1 MKILISISLTFISL
15 LLQAQGIVN
24 NGNKIVVKAGA
35 FITVNGTNAHI
46 SNTTLVNDGSVDN
59 DGSISLQGNWLNS
72 APNGG
77 FINTNTT
84 GTVTLNGTSLQ
95 SIGGSSAT
103 NFENLTLINASGAQL
118 SNSQNLKGTLT
129 VTSGILTTT
138 GYDFTLLSD
147 ASGTARIAPILGDIT
162 GNITMQRYLT
172 SATTEWRSLCAP
184 VTGATLN
191 EWADNFIMSG
201 FPGSAYPTF
210 PFVSVY
216 SYNEAAA
223 GSYSIGSVPA
233 TDISNAITPG
243 TGYWAYIGPTPITVD
258 VTGPP
263 VKFAQTFSVTYTPST
278 GPVDDGYVMIGN
290 PYPSSIDWTSPSWTK
305 TNINNAVY
313 VWNPQLQQY
322 SSWVAGVGTNGGSN
336 IIPSSQGFFIQ
347 ANAPGPALS
356 CNENIKSATDQAVYR
371 SASQSAGYY
380 MNLKLFG
387 NGYGDEA
394 YIRFEAGA
402 THYYDADADARKY
415 LSDNPQVPSLSSA
428 DSSGKDMSINT
439 FPLLSSEVTIPVKTT
454 VGATGTYTITG
465 DTMNHMPAGFC
476 IVLEDLLTGAIT
488 DLRTTSA
495 YVFNIEDTTTV
506 ARFLLHMGK
515 PIQVSS
521 LATSCY
527 HSNTGKAIAKGNGSG
542 PWDYVWYD
550 SSSSVIKT
558 SYNSMSADT
567 AVNLIAGTYSVSIT
581 DMASACGVITNTIV
595 VNDAPQII
603 AAFVFLRDTIFAGS
617 VDSLEINNM
626 SSGTTNYS
634 WNFGDNSPLE
644 NNQNPQA
651 HSYSL
656 PGTYTVGLTAG
667 QTNCFNYFSK
677 TVTVL
682 DANPLGIEET
692 KSNQATASV
701 YPNPNDGHFSIALP
715 ADFSEGT
722 ILEIYNTSGKLLYK
736 ETLNGEHSEVDLSAY
751 PKAIYFYKLLFPLTK
766 ETQNGKLVIY

>member
-1 MKILISISLTFISL
+1 MKNPIFL
-15 LLQAQGIVN
+15 LLLFCLSGKAQYQFTN
-24 NGNKIVVKAGA
+24 NGNFKIHTGGA
-35 FITVNGTNAHI
+35 MSLYGNFFNNG
-46 SNTTLVNDGSVDN
+46 SFVDS
-59 DGSISLQGNWLNS
+59 GMV
-72 APNGG
+72 
-77 FINTNTT
+77 
-84 GTVTLNGTSLQ
+84 VTLAGTSAQ
-95 SIGGSSAT
+95 EIGGSSLT
-103 NFENLTLINASGAQL
+103 TFKNLTLNNPSGSFL
-118 SNSQNLKGTLT
+118 SSSENIAGELNILSGTF
-129 VTSGILTTT
+129 STT
-138 GYDFTLLSD
+138 GHNFTLLSD
-147 ASGTARIAPILGDIT
+147 INGTARIAPILGNFS

-172 SATTEWRSLCAP
+172 SATTGWRSLCAP
-184 VTGATLN
+184 VTGRTLADW
-191 EWADNFIMSG
+191 EDNFIMSG

-216 SYNEAAA
+216 SYDETAA
-223 GSYSIGSVPA
+223 GSYSIGNIPA
-233 TDISNAITPG
+233 TDITNTIKPG

-263 VKFAQTFSVTYTPST
+263 VKFAQTFSVSYTPST

-305 TNINNAVY
+305 TNINNAIY

-356 CNENIKSATDQAVYR
+356 CNENIKTATDRAVYR

-380 MNLKLFG
+380 MNLKLSG

-439 FPLLSSEVTIPVKTT
+439 FPLLTSEVTIPVKTT

-465 DTMNHMPAGFC
+465 DTMNHMPPGFC
-476 IVLEDLLTGAIT
+476 IVLEDLLTGTIT
-488 DLRTTSA
+488 DLRTTSD

-506 ARFLLHMGK
+506 ARFLLHMGR

-527 HSNTGKAIAKGNGSG
+527 QSNTGKAIAKGNGSG
-542 PWDYVWYD
+542 PWDYVWHD
-550 SSSSVIKT
+550 SSGSVIKT

-567 AVNLIAGTYSVSIT
+567 ASNLTAGTYSVSIT
-581 DMASACGVITNTIV
+581 DITSACGVITNTIA

-603 AAFVFLRDTIFAGS
+603 AAFVLLRDTIFAGS
-617 VDSLEINNM
+617 IDSLEISNI
-626 SSGTTNYS
+626 SSGTSSYS
-634 WNFGDNSPLE
+634 WDFGDNSPLD

-656 PGTYTVGLTAG
+656 PGTYTVSLTAG
-667 QTNCFNYFSK
+667 QTNCFDYFSK
-677 TVTVL
+677 TVTVVE
-682 DANPLGIEET
+682 ANPLAIEET
-692 KSNQATASV
+692 KNSKAAALV

-715 ADFSEGT
+715 SDIAEGT
-722 ILEIYNTSGKLLYK
+722 LLEIYNSSGKLLYK
-736 ETLNGEHSEVDLSAY
+736 EVLNGERSEIDLSNY
-751 PKAIYFYKLLFPLTK
+751 PKAIYFYKLVFPSTK
-766 ETQNGKLVIY
+766 ETQNRKLVIY

>member
-1 MKILISISLTFISL
+1 MKTLIIFIAMFTSG

-35 FITVNGTNAHI
+35 FITVNGTNANI
-46 SNTTLVNDGSVDN
+46 VNTTLVNDGSIDN
-59 DGSISLQGNWLNS
+59 DGSVSLQGNWLNS

-84 GTVTLNGTSLQ
+84 GTVTLNGSSLQ

-129 VTSGILTTT
+129 VSSGILTTT
-138 GYDFTLLSD
+138 GYNFTLLSD
-147 ASGTARIAPILGDIT
+147 ASGTARIAPILGDIN
-162 GNITMQRYLT
+162 GNITMQRYLS
-172 SATTEWRSLCAP
+172 SATTGWRSLCAP
-184 VTGATLN
+184 VTGRTLN

-201 FPGSAYPTF
+201 FPGSAYPSF

-233 TDISNAITPG
+233 TDISNPITPG
-243 TGYWAYIGPTPITVD
+243 TGYWGYIGPTPLTVD

-347 ANAPGPALS
+347 ANAPSPALS
-356 CNENIKSATDQAVYR
+356 CNENIKSAADQAVYR

-380 MNLKLFG
+380 MNLKLSG

-394 YIRFEAGA
+394 YIRFDAGA
-402 THYYDADADARKY
+402 TYYYDADADARKY

-439 FPLLSSEVTIPVKTT
+439 FPLLSSELSIPVKTT

-465 DTMNHMPAGFC
+465 DTMNHMPPGFC
-476 IVLEDLLTGAIT
+476 IVLEDLLTGTIT
-488 DLRTTSA
+488 DLRTASA

-521 LATSCY
+521 LATDCY

-567 AVNLIAGTYSVSIT
+567 ASNLIAGTYSVSIT
-581 DMASACGVITNTIV
+581 DMTSACGVITNTV
-595 VNDAPQII
+595 AVNDPPQII
-603 AAFVFLRDTIFAGS
+603 AAFVFLRDTIFAGA
-617 VDSLEINNM
+617 VDSLEISNM
-626 SSGTTNYS
+626 SSGTADYT
-634 WNFGDNSPLE
+634 WDFGDNSPLD
-644 NNQNPQA
+644 NSQNPPA

-667 QTNCFNYFSK
+667 QANCFAYVSK
-677 TVTVL
+677 MVTVL
-682 DANPLGIEET
+682 DANPLVIEET
-692 KSNQATASV
+692 KHTTATALV
-701 YPNPNDGHFSIALP
+701 YPNPNDGHFSITLP
-715 ADFSEGT
+715 VNFAEGT
-722 ILEIYNTSGKLLYK
+722 LLEIYNTSGKLLYK
-736 ETLNGEHSEVDLSAY
+736 EALNGEHSNIDLSAY
-751 PKAIYFYKLLFPLTK
+751 PKAIYFYKLVFPLTK
-766 ETQNGKLVIY
+766 ETQNGKVVIY